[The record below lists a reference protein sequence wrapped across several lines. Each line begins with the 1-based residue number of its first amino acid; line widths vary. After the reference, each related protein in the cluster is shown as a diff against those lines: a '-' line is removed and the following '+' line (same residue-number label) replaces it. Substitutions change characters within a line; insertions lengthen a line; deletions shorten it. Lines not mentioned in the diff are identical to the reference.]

1 MPPVLGTAA
10 TYNTLASQL
19 LFDVSSDG
27 GLTFQSVS
35 ASANMSLIITHTAN
49 SGGTEYYDT
58 ELLSLDFTGGAGL
71 PAGVRFRESPTRQS
85 LGQTTIRQLGTRY
98 AISSFIDIWT
108 DVSLDN
114 GQTWAPADHAARVAA
129 IAPPVLSIGLE
140 GTQAVVSWYP
150 ESPYQRL
157 QSATNVTGPW
167 ADVAGATSPFRLN
180 VINTTRKFF
189 KVVEP

>member
-1 MPPVLGTAA
+1 MPPILGVTA
-10 TYNTLASQL
+10 TYTTLGSQI

-35 ASANMSLIITHTAN
+35 ASANMSLSITHTADA
-49 SGGTEYYDT
+49 GGIEYYDT
-58 ELLSLDFTGGAGL
+58 ELLSLDFTGGNGL
-71 PAGVRFRESPTRQS
+71 PAGVRFRESPTRRS
-85 LGQTTIRQLGTRY
+85 LGQTTIRQIGTRY

-108 DVSLDN
+108 DLSLDN

-140 GTQAVVSWYP
+140 GAQAIVSWYP
-150 ESPYQRL
+150 DSPYQRL

-167 ADVAGATSPFRLN
+167 SDVAGATSPFRLN
-180 VINTTRKFF
+180 IGNTTRRFF
-189 KVVEP
+189 KVIEP